1 MMTGALE
8 LSGAPVVISSY
19 MDRIDVRQQF
29 LFCVPKPSVIAVRI
43 GLQSTH
49 IRKVLG
55 NGTKKALP
63 ISRKGLFHEG
73 GRWDSNPRS
82 SGPQADADGFS
93 AVSCVLIGSCFA
105 PVFRGQKLI

>member
-1 MMTGALE
+1 MTGALE

-63 ISRKGLFHEG
+63 ISQKCLFHEG

-82 SGPQADADGFS
+82 SGPQAET
-93 AVSCVLIGSCFA
+93 
-105 PVFRGQKLI
+105 R